1 MKKHLFIITS
11 AINTKFGSYDP
22 DQRLLQTFDT
32 FNTIRERVPDAKI
45 IIVESSGYKLEQEK
59 LDILSSKTHGVINM
73 SGDPAIQRYYNGTDN
88 WDIVKNMCEIMCFG
102 SALQVIED
110 NTNFLKE
117 CDVVHKLSGR
127 YVLTDDF
134 NLENYEKYPDKII
147 YHEKMQS
154 QFDPAFVGIP
164 YQYPSMLY
172 SWAISQHNV
181 IKDFY
186 KKATTELSTR
196 LSQGKYADIEHLM
209 WSIIPEECVQEVPK
223 IGVMGRLGQ
232 NRVQVFR

>member
-32 FNTIRERVPDAKI
+32 FNSIKERVPDAKI
-45 IIVESSGYKLEQEK
+45 IIIESSGYKLEEEKLNILQEK
-59 LDILSSKTHGVINM
+59 TDCVVNM
-73 SGDPAIQRYYNGTDN
+73 SGDPAIKNYYNGTDN

-102 SALQVIED
+102 AGLQLLDEK
-110 NTNFLKE
+110 TTFLKE
-117 CDVVHKLSGR
+117 CDFMHKLSGR

-134 NLENYEKYPDKII
+134 NLNHYEQYPDKII
-147 YHEKMQS
+147 VHEKMQS
-154 QFDPAFVGIP
+154 QFDPNFVGIP

-172 SWAISQHNV
+172 SWSVKQLDV

-186 KKATTELSTR
+186 KKATDELGER

-209 WSIIPEECVQEVPK
+209 FKHFPVESVQEVPM